1 MTKLWSNIQH
11 SMKEEELIKG
21 CIREDRECQ
30 KELYKRFAGKMMV
43 VCTRYA
49 NNRMEA
55 EDMLQDGFIKVFDH
69 ISKFK
74 MEGSLEGWVRRIM
87 VNTAINKIR
96 ANKVRFEEITETTQ
110 ELDYKNENIVDK
122 MSEQDIL
129 RLINLMPQGYKYVFN
144 MYAIEG
150 YSHKEIADSL
160 GIEEASSRSQYAK
173 AKKYLQQQI
182 LKLEKINL

>member
-1 MTKLWSNIQH
+1 
-11 SMKEEELIKG
+11 MKEEDLITG
-21 CIREDRECQ
+21 CIKEDRNCQ

-43 VCTRYA
+43 VCLRYA

-55 EDMLQDGFIKVFDH
+55 EDMLQDGFIKIFDN
-69 ISKFK
+69 IAKFK
-74 MEGSLEGWVRRIM
+74 REGSLEGWVRRIM

-96 ANKVRFEEITETTQ
+96 SNKVRFEGIDDDHD
-110 ELDYKNENIVDK
+110 DYQDHDRNVVDR

-129 RLINLMPQGYKYVFN
+129 GLINKMPQGYRYVFN

-150 YSHKEIADSL
+150 FSHKEIADSL

-173 AKKYLQQQI
+173 AKKYLQNQI
-182 LKLEKINL
+182 IKLEKINL

>member
-1 MTKLWSNIQH
+1 
-11 SMKEEELIKG
+11 
-21 CIREDRECQ
+21 
-30 KELYKRFAGKMMV
+30 
-43 VCTRYA
+43 
-49 NNRMEA
+49 MEA
-55 EDMLQDGFIKVFDH
+55 EDILQDGFIKVFDN

-96 ANKVRFEEITETTQ
+96 SNKMKFEDISAGH
-110 ELDYKNENIVDK
+110 NEWDHHDNSVLDK
-122 MSEQDIL
+122 MSEQDL
-129 RLINLMPQGYKYVFN
+129 LKLVAQMPQGYKYVFS

-150 YSHKEIADSL
+150 YSHKEIADNL

-182 LKLEKINL
+182 INIEKINL